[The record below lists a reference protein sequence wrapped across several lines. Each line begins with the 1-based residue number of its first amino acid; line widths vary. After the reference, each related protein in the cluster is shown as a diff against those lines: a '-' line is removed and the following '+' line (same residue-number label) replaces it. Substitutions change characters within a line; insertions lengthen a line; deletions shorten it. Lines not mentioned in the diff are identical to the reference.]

1 MKQSIHCLMKD
12 FAFSILVI
20 SVLYTIP
27 LLIHHL
33 FFKLTV
39 NVNKLTDIRV
49 IARIA
54 IHAIILSRFFI
65 KLYLKQIF
73 EYITGKPRIIEKAIV
88 GQYVKRKEHKHL
100 RFRDITCLTV
110 SGQKGFYWYYG
121 QFDYQVY
128 DYFCRISI
136 LPNTHVICGI
146 EQTSEAI
153 PEKRKVKRVSA

>member
-12 FAFSILVI
+12 FAFTILVI
-20 SVLYTIP
+20 SVLATIP

-39 NVNKLTDIRV
+39 NKLTDIRF
-49 IARIA
+49 IAKVA
-54 IHAIILSRFFI
+54 ILAIILSYFFI
-65 KLYLKQIF
+65 KHYLKKIF

-100 RFRDITCLTV
+100 RFRDITWLTV
-110 SGQKGFYWYYG
+110 SGQKGVYCYYG

-153 PEKRKVKRVSA
+153 PEKRKIRRINI

>member
-1 MKQSIHCLMKD
+1 MKD

-20 SVLYTIP
+20 SVLLTIP
-27 LLIHHL
+27 SLIHHL

-39 NVNKLTDIRV
+39 DKLTNIRV
-49 IARIA
+49 IAKNA
-54 IHAIILSRFFI
+54 ILAIILR
-65 KLYLKQIF
+65 KHYLKKIF

-100 RFRDITCLTV
+100 RFRDITWLTV
-110 SGQKGFYWYYG
+110 SGQKGIYYYYG

-153 PEKRKVKRVSA
+153 PEKRKIRRINI

>member
-12 FAFSILVI
+12 FFFFFLVI
-20 SVLYTIP
+20 SVLATIP

-39 NVNKLTDIRV
+39 NKLTDIRF
-49 IARIA
+49 IAKVA
-54 IHAIILSRFFI
+54 ILAIILSYFSI
-65 KLYLKQIF
+65 KHYLKQIF

-100 RFRDITCLTV
+100 RFRDITWLTV
-110 SGQKGFYWYYG
+110 SGQKGVYCYYG

-146 EQTSEAI
+146 EQTSEAL
-153 PEKRKVKRVSA
+153 PEKRKIRRINI

>member
-12 FAFSILVI
+12 FAFTILVI
-20 SVLYTIP
+20 SVLATIP

-39 NVNKLTDIRV
+39 NKLTDIRF
-49 IARIA
+49 IA
-54 IHAIILSRFFI
+54 IMAILAIILGYFFI
-65 KLYLKQIF
+65 KNYLKQIF
-73 EYITGKPRIIEKAIV
+73 EYIFGKPRIIEKAVI

-100 RFRDITCLTV
+100 RFRDITWLTV
-110 SGQKGFYWYYG
+110 SGQKGLYCYCG
-121 QFDYQVY
+121 EFDFQVY

-136 LPNTHVICGI
+136 LPYTHLICGI
-146 EQTSEAI
+146 EQTSEVI

>member
-12 FAFSILVI
+12 FAFTILVI

-27 LLIHHL
+27 ILIHHL
-33 FFKLTV
+33 FFKLP
-39 NVNKLTDIRV
+39 VNKLTDIRV
-49 IARIA
+49 IAKNA
-54 IHAIILSRFFI
+54 ILAIILSRFFI
-65 KLYLKQIF
+65 KYYLKQIF

-100 RFRDITCLTV
+100 RFRDITWLTV
-110 SGQKGFYWYYG
+110 SGHKGVYCYYG

-153 PEKRKVKRVSA
+153 PEKRKIRRINI